1 MQNPNNFNFTEVEFW
16 ILTVQLNWNMVSWL
30 LDMDMMISRI
40 KIFGLLRIVG
50 QQLGESRV
58 M

>member
-1 MQNPNNFNFTEVEFW
+1 MLNPNNFNFTEVEFW

-50 QQLGESRV
+50 TQLGESRV